1 MNVRPNII
9 KHRGFK
15 PWHILTNTVL
25 SQLLKLI
32 PRHEFQ
38 PLAQEHHQGQRLRKI
53 SRWDQFVSL
62 MMAQLTGRQS
72 LRDIEANMN
81 AQASSHY
88 HLGVRRISKSSLA
101 RVNEKQPHSLFVAL
115 FGKLVTR
122 CHALSP
128 QHKFRFKNPLY
139 SLDAS
144 LIELSLAIFPWADH
158 NRSKAAMK
166 LHVGLDHR
174 GHFPA
179 FATVTDGLRHD
190 VPVGRQFDFPKGSV
204 VVIDK
209 GYTDYGWYK
218 QLTDKGI
225 FFVTRQ
231 RTNAKYRVIERREVN
246 RELGVTSD
254 QIIEL
259 TGAQLKDKAIP
270 RLRRIGYR
278 DLDTGKHYVFL
289 TNHLRLCAKTVADV
303 YKDRWQVE
311 LFFKALKQNL
321 KIHAFVG
328 NSRNAVLT
336 QIWVALCTYLLLSY
350 LKFLSKTGWSEQRIM
365 RLLQANLFSKK
376 DLMALIR
383 PSPSG
388 VQAGPPQLALLA

>member
-1 MNVRPNII
+1 MA
-9 KHRGFK
+9 H
-15 PWHILTNTVL
+15 TNTVF
-25 SQLLKLI
+25 SQLLKLV

-38 PLAQEHHQGQRLRKI
+38 RLSKQHHEGQSLRKI

-62 MMAQLTGRQS
+62 IMAQLSGRQS
-72 LRDIEANMN
+72 LRDIEANIN
-81 AQASSHY
+81 AQSDSHY
-88 HLGVRRISKSSLA
+88 HLGVRRIAKSSLA
-101 RVNEKQPHSLFVAL
+101 RINEKQPYTLYEAL
-115 FGKLVTR
+115 FEQLVGQ
-122 CHALSP
+122 CQSHSP
-128 QHKFRFKNPLY
+128 RHKFRFKNPLF

-144 LIELSLAIFPWADH
+144 LIDLSLAIFPWADH

-166 LHVGLDHR
+166 LHVGLDHG

-179 FATVTDGLRHD
+179 FATITDGIRHD

-218 QLTDKGI
+218 QLTEKGI

-231 RTNAKYRVIERREVN
+231 RPNAKYRVVERQKISCRQ
-246 RELGVTSD
+246 GITSD
-254 QIIEL
+254 QVIEL
-259 TGAQLKDKAIP
+259 TGARFKDKGMP

-278 DLDTGKHYVFL
+278 DAQTGKRYVFL
-289 TNHLRLCAKTVADV
+289 TNHFGLFAKTIADV

-311 LFFKALKQNL
+311 LFFKAIKQNL

-336 QIWVALCTYLLLSY
+336 QIWIALCAYLLLSF
-350 LKFLSKTGWSEQRIM
+350 LRFLSKTGWSEQRIL

-376 DLMALIR
+376 DLITLIR
-383 PSPSG
+383 PSPPAEQGS
-388 VQAGPPQLALLA
+388 PPQLALWA

>member
-1 MNVRPNII
+1 
-9 KHRGFK
+9 
-15 PWHILTNTVL
+15 
-25 SQLLKLI
+25 
-32 PRHEFQ
+32 
-38 PLAQEHHQGQRLRKI
+38 LAKEHHRGQRLRKI

-81 AQASSHY
+81 AQASGHY
-88 HLGVRRISKSSLA
+88 HLGVRRIAKSSLA
-101 RVNEKQPHSLFVAL
+101 RVNEKQPYSLYEAL
-115 FGKLVTR
+115 FGKLVAR
-122 CHALSP
+122 CHGLSP
-128 QHKFRFKNPLY
+128 QHKFRFKNPLF

-144 LIELSLAIFPWADH
+144 LIDLSLAIFPWADH
-158 NRSKAAMK
+158 NRTKAAMK

-179 FATVTDGLRHD
+179 FATVTNGSRHD
-190 VPVGRQFDFPKGSV
+190 APVGREFDFPKGSM

-218 QLTDKGI
+218 QLTNKGI
-225 FFVTRQ
+225 YFVTRQ
-231 RTNAKYRVIERREVN
+231 RTNAKYRVVERREVN
-246 RELGVTSD
+246 RRQGVTSD

-259 TGAQLKDKAIP
+259 TGAKLKGKAMP

-278 DLDTGKHYVFL
+278 DAETGKHYVFL
-289 TNHLRLCAKTVADV
+289 TNHRRLSAKTVADV

-383 PSPSG
+383 PSPPK
-388 VQAGPPQLALLA
+388 ARTDPPQQVLWA

>member
-1 MNVRPNII
+1 MA
-9 KHRGFK
+9 HAS
-15 PWHILTNTVL
+15 TVF
-25 SQLLKLI
+25 SQLLKLVS
-32 PRHEFQ
+32 RHEFQ
-38 PLAQEHHQGQRLRKI
+38 KLANQHHKGQALRKI

-62 MMAQLTGRQS
+62 LMAQLSGRQS
-72 LRDIEANMN
+72 LRDIEANIN
-81 AQASSHY
+81 AQGTNQY
-88 HLGVRRISKSSLA
+88 HLGVRRIARTSLA
-101 RVNEKQPHSLFVAL
+101 RVNENQPYTLFEAL
-115 FGKLVTR
+115 FEKLVSR
-122 CHALSP
+122 CRGGSP

-139 SLDAS
+139 SLDSS
-144 LIELSLAIFPWADH
+144 LIDLSLAIFPWADH

-166 LHVGLDHR
+166 LHVGLDHG

-179 FATVTDGLRHD
+179 FATITDGVRHD
-190 VPVGRQFDFPKGSV
+190 VPVGREFDFPKGSV

-218 QLTDKGI
+218 QLTEKGI

-231 RTNAKYRVIERREVN
+231 RTNAKYRVVERRKVN
-246 RELGVTSD
+246 RTQSVTSD

-259 TGAQLKDKAIP
+259 TGLRFKDSDFP

-278 DLDTGKHYVFL
+278 DEESGKHYVFL
-289 TNHLRLCAKTVADV
+289 TNHFKLSAKTIADI

-311 LFFKALKQNL
+311 LFFKAIKQNL

-336 QIWVALCTYLLLSY
+336 QIWIALCAYLILSY
-350 LKFLSKTGWSEQRIM
+350 LKFQSKTGWSEQRIL

-383 PSPSG
+383 PSPPDKESWS
-388 VQAGPPQLALLA
+388 PQMVLLA

>member
-1 MNVRPNII
+1 
-9 KHRGFK
+9 
-15 PWHILTNTVL
+15 
-25 SQLLKLI
+25 
-32 PRHEFQ
+32 
-38 PLAQEHHQGQRLRKI
+38 
-53 SRWDQFVSL
+53 
-62 MMAQLTGRQS
+62 
-72 LRDIEANMN
+72 MN

-383 PSPSG
+383 PSPPE
-388 VQAGPPQLALLA
+388 VQAGPPQLALWA

>member
-1 MNVRPNII
+1 MS
-9 KHRGFK
+9 HA
-15 PWHILTNTVL
+15 NTIF
-25 SQLLKLI
+25 SQLLKLV
-32 PRHEFQ
+32 PRHDFQ
-38 PLAQEHHQGQRLRKI
+38 SLAKQHHQGQALRKI

-62 MMAQLTGRQS
+62 AMAQLSGRQS

-81 AQASSHY
+81 AQSGNQY
-88 HLGVRRISKSSLA
+88 HLGVRRIAKTSLA
-101 RVNEKQPHSLFVAL
+101 RINEKQPYTLYEAL
-115 FGKLVTR
+115 FEKLVSR
-122 CHALSP
+122 CRSRSP

-139 SLDAS
+139 SLDSS

-179 FATVTDGLRHD
+179 FATITDGVRHD
-190 VPVGRQFDFPKGSV
+190 VPVGREFDFPRGSI

-218 QLTDKGI
+218 QLTDKEI
-225 FFVTRQ
+225 YFVTRQ
-231 RTNAKYRVIERREVN
+231 RANAKYRIVERRTAN
-246 RELGVTSD
+246 RTKGITSD
-254 QIIEL
+254 QVIEL
-259 TGAQLKDKAIP
+259 TGLQFKDKSLP
-270 RLRRIGYR
+270 QLRRIGYR
-278 DLDTGKHYVFL
+278 DAETGKHYVFL
-289 TNHLRLCAKTVADV
+289 TNHFGLSAKTIANV

-311 LFFKALKQNL
+311 LFFKAIKQNL

-336 QIWVALCTYLLLSY
+336 QIWIALCTFLMLSY
-350 LKFLSKTGWSEQRIM
+350 LKFLSKTGWSEQRIL

-383 PSPSG
+383 PSPPANRSAPL
-388 VQAGPPQLALLA
+388 QMALWA

>member
-1 MNVRPNII
+1 LA
-9 KHRGFK
+9 H
-15 PWHILTNTVL
+15 TNTVL
-25 SQLLKLI
+25 AQLLQLI

-38 PLAQEHHQGQRLRKI
+38 PLAKEHHLGQKLRKI
-53 SRWDQFVSL
+53 SRWDQFVAL

-72 LRDIEANMN
+72 LRDIEANIN
-81 AQASSHY
+81 VQAGSRY
-88 HLGVRRISKSSLA
+88 HLGVRRIAKSSLA
-101 RVNEKQPHSLFVAL
+101 RVNEKQPYTLYAAL
-115 FGKLVTR
+115 FGKLVSR
-122 CHALSP
+122 CQNLSP

-166 LHVGLDHR
+166 LHVGLDHC

-179 FATVTDGLRHD
+179 FATITDGARHD
-190 VPVGRQFDFPKGSV
+190 VPVGREFDFPKGSV

-218 QLTDKGI
+218 QLSDKGI

-231 RTNAKYRVIERREVN
+231 RTNAKYRVMERRKVN
-246 RELGVTSD
+246 REQGVTSD
-254 QIIEL
+254 QLIEL
-259 TGAQLKDKAIP
+259 TGVQLKNKSMP
-270 RLRRIGYR
+270 QLRRIGYR
-278 DLDTGKHYVFL
+278 DAETGKHYVFL
-289 TNHLRLCAKTVADV
+289 TNHFGLSAKTVANV

-321 KIHAFVG
+321 KIHAFIG

-336 QIWVALCTYLLLSY
+336 QIWIALCTYLLLSY
-350 LKFLSKTGWSEQRIM
+350 LKFLSKTGWSEQRIL

-383 PSPSG
+383 PSPPERKGS
-388 VQAGPPQLALLA
+388 PPQLALWA

>member
-1 MNVRPNII
+1 MA
-9 KHRGFK
+9 H
-15 PWHILTNTVL
+15 TNTVL
-25 SQLLKLI
+25 AQLLQLI

-38 PLAQEHHQGQRLRKI
+38 PLAKQHHQGQKLRKI
-53 SRWDQFVSL
+53 SRWDQFVAL

-72 LRDIEANMN
+72 LRDIEANIN
-81 AQASSHY
+81 VQTGCRY
-88 HLGVRRISKSSLA
+88 HLGVRRIAKSSLA
-101 RVNEKQPHSLFVAL
+101 RVNEKQPYTLYEAL
-115 FGKLVTR
+115 FGKLVSR
-122 CHALSP
+122 CQHLSP
-128 QHKFRFKNPLY
+128 QHKFRFKNPLF

-179 FATVTDGLRHD
+179 FATVTDGARHD
-190 VPVGRQFDFPKGSV
+190 VPVGREFDFPKGSV

-209 GYTDYGWYK
+209 GYTDYAWYK
-218 QLTDKGI
+218 QLTEKGI

-246 RELGVTSD
+246 REQGITSD
-254 QIIEL
+254 QVIEL
-259 TGAQLKDKAIP
+259 TGVQLKNKSMP
-270 RLRRIGYR
+270 KLRRIGYR
-278 DLDTGKHYVFL
+278 DAETGKHYVFL
-289 TNHLRLCAKTVADV
+289 TNHFELSATTVANV

-336 QIWVALCTYLLLSY
+336 QIWIALCTYLLLSY
-350 LKFLSKTGWSEQRIM
+350 LKFLSKTGWSEQRIL

-376 DLMALIR
+376 DLMTLIR
-383 PSPSG
+383 PFPPEQPGS
-388 VQAGPPQLALLA
+388 PPQLALWA

>member
-1 MNVRPNII
+1 MA
-9 KHRGFK
+9 HA
-15 PWHILTNTVL
+15 NTVF
-25 SQLLKLI
+25 SQLLRLVS
-32 PRHEFQ
+32 RHEFQ
-38 PLAQEHHQGQRLRKI
+38 RLANQHHIGQALRKI

-62 MMAQLTGRQS
+62 LMAQLSGRQS

-81 AQASSHY
+81 AQGASQY
-88 HLGVRRISKSSLA
+88 HLGVQRIARTSLA
-101 RVNEKQPHSLFVAL
+101 RVNENQPYTLFEAL
-115 FGKLVTR
+115 FGKLVSR
-122 CHALSP
+122 CRGRSP

-139 SLDAS
+139 SLDSS
-144 LIELSLAIFPWADH
+144 LIDLSLALFPWADH

-166 LHVGLDHR
+166 LHVGLDHG

-179 FATVTDGLRHD
+179 FATITDGIRHD
-190 VPVGRQFDFPKGSV
+190 VPVGREFDFPKGSV

-218 QLTDKGI
+218 QLTEKEI

-231 RTNAKYRVIERREVN
+231 RTNARYRVVERHKVN
-246 RELGVTSD
+246 RSQGITSD
-254 QIIEL
+254 QTIEL
-259 TGAQLKDKAIP
+259 TGARFKDGTFP

-278 DLDTGKHYVFL
+278 DADSGKHYVFL
-289 TNHLRLCAKTVADV
+289 TNHFRLSAKTIADV
-303 YKDRWQVE
+303 YKDRWQIE
-311 LFFKALKQNL
+311 LFFKAIKQNL

-336 QIWVALCTYLLLSY
+336 QIWIALCAYLMLSY
-350 LKFLSKTGWSEQRIM
+350 LKFLSKTGWTEQRIM

-383 PSPSG
+383 PSP
-388 VQAGPPQLALLA
+388 PPNQSRLPQMALWA

>member
-1 MNVRPNII
+1 MA
-9 KHRGFK
+9 HA
-15 PWHILTNTVL
+15 NTIF
-25 SQLLKLI
+25 SQLLKLVS
-32 PRHEFQ
+32 RHDFQ
-38 PLAQEHHQGQRLRKI
+38 SLAKQHHQGQPLRKI

-62 MMAQLTGRQS
+62 AMAQLSGRQS

-81 AQASSHY
+81 AQTGSHY
-88 HLGVRRISKSSLA
+88 HLGVGRIAKSSLA
-101 RVNEKQPHSLFVAL
+101 RVNENQPYTLYEAL
-115 FGKLVTR
+115 FEKLVSR
-122 CHALSP
+122 CKSCSP
-128 QHKFRFKNPLY
+128 RHKFRFKNPLY
-139 SLDAS
+139 SLDSS

-179 FATVTDGLRHD
+179 FATITDGVRHD
-190 VPVGRQFDFPKGSV
+190 VPVGREFNFPKGSI

-231 RTNAKYRVIERREVN
+231 RANAKYRIVERRTAN
-246 RELGVTSD
+246 RAIGITSD
-254 QIIEL
+254 QVIEL
-259 TGAQLKDKAIP
+259 TGLQFKDKSLP
-270 RLRRIGYR
+270 QLRRIGYR
-278 DLDTGKHYVFL
+278 DAETGKHYVFL
-289 TNHLRLCAKTVADV
+289 TNHFGLSAKTIANV

-311 LFFKALKQNL
+311 LFFKAIKQNL

-336 QIWVALCTYLLLSY
+336 QIWIALCTFLVLSY
-350 LKFLSKTGWSEQRIM
+350 LKFLSKTGWSEQRIL

-383 PSPSG
+383 PSPPANRS
-388 VQAGPPQLALLA
+388 APPQMALWA

>member
-1 MNVRPNII
+1 MA
-9 KHRGFK
+9 HAS
-15 PWHILTNTVL
+15 TVF
-25 SQLLKLI
+25 SQLLRLVS
-32 PRHEFQ
+32 RHEFQ
-38 PLAQEHHQGQRLRKI
+38 SLANQHHQGQALRKI

-62 MMAQLTGRQS
+62 IMAQLSGRQS

-81 AQASSHY
+81 AQSASQY
-88 HLGVRRISKSSLA
+88 HLGVRRIAKSSLA
-101 RVNEKQPHSLFVAL
+101 RVNENQPYTLYEAL
-115 FGKLVTR
+115 FEKLVGR
-122 CHALSP
+122 CRGCSL

-139 SLDAS
+139 SLDSS
-144 LIELSLAIFPWADH
+144 LIELSLTIFPWADH

-166 LHVGLDHR
+166 LHVGLDHA

-179 FATVTDGLRHD
+179 FATITDGVRHD
-190 VPVGRQFDFPKGSV
+190 VPVGREFDFPKGSM

-218 QLTDKGI
+218 QLTEKGI
-225 FFVTRQ
+225 YFVTRQ
-231 RTNAKYRVIERREVN
+231 RANAKYRVVERRIAN
-246 RELGVTSD
+246 RGQGVTSD

-259 TGAQLKDKAIP
+259 TGLQLKNKAMP
-270 RLRRIGYR
+270 SLRRIGYR
-278 DLDTGKHYVFL
+278 DADSGKHYVFL
-289 TNHLRLCAKTVADV
+289 TNHFKLSARTIADV

-311 LFFKALKQNL
+311 LFFKAIKQNL

-336 QIWVALCTYLLLSY
+336 QIWIALCAYLILSY
-350 LKFLSKTGWSEQRIM
+350 LKFLSKTGWSEQRIL

-383 PSPSG
+383 PSPPDNHDR
-388 VQAGPPQLALLA
+388 PPQMALLV

>member
-1 MNVRPNII
+1 MA
-9 KHRGFK
+9 HA
-15 PWHILTNTVL
+15 NTVF
-25 SQLLKLI
+25 SQLLKLVS
-32 PRHEFQ
+32 RHEFQ
-38 PLAQEHHQGQRLRKI
+38 SLAKQHHQGQALRRI

-62 MMAQLTGRQS
+62 IMAQLSGRQS
-72 LRDIEANMN
+72 LRDIEANVN
-81 AQASSHY
+81 AQSANQY
-88 HLGVRRISKSSLA
+88 HLGVRRIAKSSLA
-101 RVNEKQPHSLFVAL
+101 RVNENQPYTLYEAL
-115 FGKLVTR
+115 FEKLVNR
-122 CHALSP
+122 CRGCSP
-128 QHKFRFKNPLY
+128 KHKFRFKNPLY
-139 SLDAS
+139 SLDSS

-179 FATVTDGLRHD
+179 FATITDGVRHD
-190 VPVGRQFDFPKGSV
+190 VPVGREFDFPKGSI

-231 RTNAKYRVIERREVN
+231 RTNAKYRVIERRKVN
-246 RELGVTSD
+246 STQGITSD
-254 QIIEL
+254 QVIEL
-259 TGAQLKDKAIP
+259 TGLQFQGKALP

-278 DLDTGKHYVFL
+278 DAETGKHYVYL
-289 TNHLRLCAKTVADV
+289 TNHFELSAKTIANV

-311 LFFKALKQNL
+311 LFFKAIKQNL

-336 QIWVALCTYLLLSY
+336 QIWIALCTFLMLSY
-350 LKFLSKTGWSEQRIM
+350 LKFLSKTGWSEQRIL
-365 RLLQANLFSKK
+365 RLLQSNLFSKK

-383 PSPSG
+383 PSPPV
-388 VQAGPPQLALLA
+388 VQDRLPQMVLWA